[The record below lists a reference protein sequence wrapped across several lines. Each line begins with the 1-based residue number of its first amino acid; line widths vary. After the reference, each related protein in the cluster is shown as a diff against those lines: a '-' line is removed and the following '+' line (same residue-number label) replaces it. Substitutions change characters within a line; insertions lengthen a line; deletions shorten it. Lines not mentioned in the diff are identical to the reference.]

1 MQFQQKLRLMD
12 FGPNIGALRQNMQD
26 VARAELARQRKR
38 LGPLTPEQETAIE
51 SLLMS
56 TVKKIS
62 HPILNQ
68 MRRFYETS
76 ESEATELPKDP
87 FGLEE

>member
-1 MQFQQKLRLMD
+1 M
-12 FGPNIGALRQNMQD
+12 
-26 VARAELARQRKR
+26 ARQRKR
-38 LGPLTPEQETAIE
+38 LGPLTKEQEEAIE

-56 TVKKIS
+56 TVNKIS

-68 MRRFYETS
+68 MRRFYES
-76 ESEATELPKDP
+76 NDADVDPKDP

>member
-1 MQFQQKLRLMD
+1 VLKIESLRAAAAD
-12 FGPNIGALRQNMQD
+12 FTAAALVGED
-26 VARAELARQRKR
+26 WES
-38 LGPLTPEQETAIE
+38 AIE

-56 TVKKIS
+56 TVNKIS

-76 ESEATELPKDP
+76 EPEAVELPKDP